1 MGQLIVAHGGLLGFK
16 EGDLSAKLR
25 SSQRKKWKEGP
36 ATHLT
41 PSQRPSQTLCS
52 LPPVSIVCG
61 FFEPVGRA
69 TFFVVLSGFF
79 SSPLPP
85 PLESS
90 ALENA
95 TSQTGSPGGTHSS
108 VGSPAM
114 LAQVCWRASTKPA
127 STHHLSSQLA
137 IFCPHFSPSLPSWLE
152 VKTSRRSAVS

>member
-1 MGQLIVAHGGLLGFK
+1 MGQLIGAHSGLLGFT
-16 EGDLSAKLR
+16 EGIPSTILR
-25 SSQRKKWKEGP
+25 SSQQKKWKEGP

-41 PSQRPSQTLCS
+41 ASQRPSQTLCS

-69 TFFVVLSGFF
+69 TFFVDLSGFF

-95 TSQTGSPGGTHSS
+95 TSQYQASQYSSPE
-108 VGSPAM
+108 
-114 LAQVCWRASTKPA
+114 LATC
-127 STHHLSSQLA
+127 HLL
-137 IFCPHFSPSLPSWLE
+137 
-152 VKTSRRSAVS
+152 